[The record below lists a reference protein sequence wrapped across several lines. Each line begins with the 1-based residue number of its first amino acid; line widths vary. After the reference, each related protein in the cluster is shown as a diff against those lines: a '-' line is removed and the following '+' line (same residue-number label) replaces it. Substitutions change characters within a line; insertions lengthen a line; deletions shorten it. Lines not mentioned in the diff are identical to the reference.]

1 MTKTKIFNGRQ
12 YRKKSF
18 WLIKSDAQKQVKLHH
33 RIGDLATAVR
43 ELGEVIVKGKEIE
56 KMGYAVY
63 VRRGST
69 TPSNLI
75 SKRIDG
81 KVHLGTGKRFSSK
94 VDVDRVADDMR
105 DRGFNAR
112 VIPEKYKGKKKYQI
126 FFRRG

>member
-18 WLIKSDAQKQVKLHH
+18 WLTKLDAQKQVKLHH
-33 RIGDLATAVR
+33 RIGDFATVVK
-43 ELGEVIVKGKEIE
+43 ELGEITVKGKEIE

-63 VRRGST
+63 VRRGIT

-75 SKRIDG
+75 SKKIDG
-81 KVHLGTGKRFSSK
+81 KVYLGTGKRFSSK
-94 VDVDRVADDMR
+94 VVADNVADDMR
-105 DRGFNAR
+105 NRGFSAR
-112 VIPEKYKGKKKYQI
+112 VIKGKKKYQI